1 MVQKKAF
8 AIILGNGYSNYQ
20 SALSVLCQERLDARR
35 LHLCSKFALKCSQS
49 TRHMSMFPANP
60 NYRPNMRYRKP
71 FMEFQCK
78 TSRYFNSSI
87 PFLARLLNKNSTQH
101 TA

>member
-8 AIILGNGYSNYQ
+8 AIILGNGYSSYQ
-20 SALSVLCQERLDARR
+20 SALSVLHQQRLDARR
-35 LHLCSKFALKCSQS
+35 LLLCSNFALKCSQS
-49 TRHMSMFPANP
+49 TGHMFMFPDNP
-60 NYRPNMRYRKP
+60 NYRPNMRNSKP

-78 TSRYFNSSI
+78 TSRYFKSPI

-101 TA
+101 TP